1 MAMASDTVPGMEGE
15 ATLIDEQQVSLATP
29 AALTA
34 VSQVEESVE
43 YFTSTSRVEKCELT
57 TKHLENLELVAD
69 NGGWSAGRIEQLL
82 GCARRAAWPAQL
94 LRRLLC
100 CLVPRDAVAAPQL
113 AALATWALG
122 DPRLSRD
129 CVVLPTLRLIS
140 LSLQYDCLTERAS
153 LSGLYELFLAVL
165 PREKL
170 TPVVAELLGLLT
182 TKAEVTGWRVERVRA
197 LRGAMGAL
205 PALDLLLAKYRSLR
219 SDLVPQHAAPPPRTT
234 RQGAT
239 ALHKRFHRV
248 WENRVTSRLEASG
261 IWMAGVSAQSNARSS
276 KAARECLVPGGA
288 PLALARGLEARGDK
302 RLALSEATSLAQ
314 VTGQHWSIAPTIDHL
329 STPFL
334 QVTDNLH
341 RLHLPAQILSLL
353 GCRVGVNLLLTDP
366 AVVERFSL
374 TLYHTLHNDF
384 LCGGQEGS
392 AALQARR
399 HKRQVQELL
408 EPCKYF
414 LLEAKASLWS
424 TPVSQ
429 LVSQSVSLSHL
440 DLRRWLGHRG
450 AFASPSTPSDGLV
463 MVDRIY
469 VHLTTR
475 RTCCGCWRSC
485 RPLCSRASPS
495 SGASSPSTSPS
506 GTAASTSPPCSPSS
520 PRCSASPSPP

>member
-1 MAMASDTVPGMEGE
+1 MAMASVTVPGMEGE
-15 ATLIDEQQVSLATP
+15 VTMIDEQQVSLATP
-29 AALTA
+29 ASLTA
-34 VSQVEESVE
+34 VFQVEESVE

-69 NGGWSAGRIEQLL
+69 NGGWSAARLEQLL

-122 DPRLSRD
+122 DPKLSRD
-129 CVVLPTLRLIS
+129 CVVLPALRLTS
-140 LSLQYDCLTERAS
+140 LALQYDCLTERAG

-170 TPVVAELLGLLT
+170 TPVVAEVLGLLT

-197 LRGAMGAL
+197 LRGSVGAL
-205 PALDLLLAKYRSLR
+205 PALDLLLAKYRALR
-219 SDLVPQHAAPPPRTT
+219 PDLVPQHAAPPPRSA

-248 WENRVTSRLEASG
+248 WEERVTSRLEASG
-261 IWMAGVSAQSNARSS
+261 IWMAGVSAQSNARAS
-276 KAARECLVPGGA
+276 KAARDCLVPGGA
-288 PLALARGLEARGDK
+288 PLALVRGLEARGDR

-314 VTGQHWSIAPTIDHL
+314 VTGHHYFNARTAPLLPASDHVC
-329 STPFL
+329 TPLL

-341 RLHLPAQILSLL
+341 RLQLPAQILSLL

-374 TLYHTLHNDF
+374 TLYHTLHNEF
-384 LCGGQEGS
+384 LGGRQEGG

-399 HKRQVQELL
+399 HKRQVQDLFEI
-408 EPCKYF
+408 CKYF
-414 LLEAKASLWS
+414 EMGL
-424 TPVSQ
+424 TFIYFY
-429 LVSQSVSLSHL
+429 LS
-440 DLRRWLGHRG
+440 
-450 AFASPSTPSDGLV
+450 
-463 MVDRIY
+463 
-469 VHLTTR
+469 TR
-475 RTCCGCWRSC
+475 RTSCGCWLSC
-485 RPLCSRASPS
+485 RPPCSRASPS
-495 SGASSPSTSPS
+495 SAASSPSTSLS
-506 GTAASTSPPCSPSS
+506 GTAGSTSPPCSP
-520 PRCSASPSPP
+520 